1 MNWETI
7 TSIIITLGGFEGI
20 KWGITTWINRKTNA
34 RRAETQAD
42 SDEFHL
48 LRERLELSD
57 KQLLDKEQ
65 RFHEQTQLVRELNK
79 QLLELKNELF
89 NLRFQHAVNQ
99 LDTPQKIVETKKTI
113 AKILTVLREKEIAAN
128 K

>member
-1 MNWETI
+1 MM
-7 TSIIITLGGFEGI
+7 
-20 KWGITTWINRKTNA
+20 KIN
-34 RRAETQAD
+34 EI
-42 SDEFHL
+42 
-48 LRERLELSD
+48 REKSTD
-57 KQLLDKEQ
+57 
-65 RFHEQTQLVRELNK
+65 ELNK

-99 LDTPQKIVETKKTI
+99 LDNPQKIVETKKTI